1 MKSHCHSCGREYL
14 TARALAGQA
23 VACRSCGALYD
34 GAGGPPPAQEQAKRR
49 AETER
54 RDPATGARKARTGEP
69 RIQSGAAFTVGGTP
83 KAADPKKLA
92 EIEVGAMREKLAV
105 AESVQGWRGSRVVF
119 ALGIGAA
126 SVAALIVA
134 GIFTYRELVKPDKG
148 IDWVPSQR
156 AVASVTSPAADG
168 GAFLVESNGELWLVT
183 TLDLVAG
190 ATEISATFR
199 DPAIGAELLR
209 LAGIRSKDMW
219 VDRRLFVGSAG
230 ETETDRNAPYFAVAA
245 ANVEMYRPQIE
256 ALAIEPLEIAEQS
269 DVAMGA
275 KVVALG
281 QVSEQG
287 ASQAPLHALFDGTV
301 SFIKSPNKG
310 PAYLQTSARFEDG
323 CIGGPLL
330 LESTREIVGVQL
342 DPFVSSYRR
351 LAIMGDEIHEVL
363 ENGIQLGGVRKVL
376 ESDAASVTA
385 SEENVELSDLEDLPL
400 YHEFEDEL
408 LALQT
413 NGWRPQ
419 RPKMLLTD
427 KDGIVVL
434 THEVLSQPEAQVA
447 VLLLSPSPVVPI
459 EVGSFDSPQGK
470 LAASELGGNGASLRV
485 IGVKDS
491 TGDQLVM
498 LPEAFLIGVGL
509 RTTFLGQPL
518 QSGVVCVV
526 LERDPNAAPASQTA
540 PAQPTIPSTPPTTP
554 TTPPAQPPAQTPQ
567 PPTQPPTVAPPSPP
581 APPVV
586 IPPPS
591 AGGMAS
597 IVEFVPLCNDEVF
610 ASSILGMTAFD
621 EKWLAI
627 DPATGTKDLQ
637 PLVQALRAELDP
649 TGAEDDQTKLMKSVR
664 LASLGYSTW
673 TFNESRPV
681 FNTSFNGIPTG
692 AKVAIHAEV
701 RPHGSLELLPVG
713 KPFLVSVSTDTIP
726 SDLSGSVPLKFPWN
740 SDRLHQ
746 VRAPIDLS
754 IELIA
759 KYEDGTEDRG
769 LEQIRVLPVSDVEAA
784 YPCGLA
790 WATLV
795 DEAHPYVQKIINNIN
810 QQPELVRES
819 VSLTGAGGDESAQ
832 ILSAYLVWKELVR
845 RGLRYQNLTGS
856 SVLNA
861 QRTRTVHES
870 LCDRN
875 ANCVDGAVLFASF
888 LKAMGFKT
896 YIVLLPGHAL
906 VAAQVDGGPTLF
918 IETTVLGTPV
928 ASDQSTAYDA
938 EFRAITNAYRFVR
951 NDPTLYQFE
960 AACAVGNAAF
970 SQGLSDAEQALAEWN
985 AVCAKGD
992 PQLPDGSWRPDAV
1005 QALMKLSAQLLTVD
1019 VDQAR
1024 ALGVRPIGIPP
1035 DLEQRYPLP
1044 K

>member
-1 MKSHCHSCGREYL
+1 L
-14 TARALAGQA
+14 N
-23 VACRSCGALYD
+23 D

-54 RDPATGARKARTGEP
+54 RDPATGARKARTGEQ

-126 SVAALIVA
+126 SVAALFIA

-168 GAFLVESNGELWLVT
+168 GAFLVESKGELWLVT

-199 DPAIGAELLR
+199 DPANGAELLR

-301 SFIKSPNKG
+301 SFVKTPTKG

-485 IGVKDS
+485 IGVKDP

-518 QSGVVCVV
+518 QSGVVCVL

-554 TTPPAQPPAQTPQ
+554 PA
-567 PPTQPPTVAPPSPP
+567 QPPTVAPPSPP

-597 IVEFVPLCNDEVF
+597 IVEFVPRCRDEVF

-637 PLVQALRAELDP
+637 PLVQELRAELDP
-649 TGAEDDQTKLMKSVR
+649 SGAEDDETKLMKSVQ
-664 LASLGYSTW
+664 LASLGYSAW
-673 TFNESRPV
+673 TFNKSRPV

-701 RPHGSLELLPVG
+701 RPHGSVELLPVG
-713 KPFLVSVSTDTIP
+713 KPFLVSASSDTIP
-726 SDLSGSVPLKFPWN
+726 SALGGNAPLKFPWN
-740 SDRLHQ
+740 NDRLHQ
-746 VRAPIDLS
+746 IRAPIDLS

-769 LEQIRVLPVSDVEAA
+769 LEQIRVLPVSDVEAE

-810 QQPELVRES
+810 QQPELVREG
-819 VSLTGAGGDESAQ
+819 VSLTGAGGEESDQ
-832 ILSAYLVWKELVR
+832 ILSVYLVWKELVR
-845 RGLRYQNLTGS
+845 RGLRYQNLSGS
-856 SVLNA
+856 SVLDA

-870 LCDRN
+870 LGDRN
-875 ANCVDGAVLFASF
+875 ANCIDGAVLFASF
-888 LKAMGFKT
+888 IGALGIDTM
-896 YIVLLPGHAL
+896 IVLVPEHAF
-906 VAAQVDGGPTLF
+906 VAAMIRSKDDDSVRYFPLF
-918 IETTVLGTPV
+918 IETTMLG
-928 ASDQSTAYDA
+928 
-938 EFRAITNAYRFVR
+938 
-951 NDPTLYQFE
+951 DPTATSTRTLKYQEFQDVVNEHPFIAREPSFYQFE
-960 AACAVGNAAF
+960 AACDQGKTNFENGLGDAKRALGGWEAVAA
-970 SQGLSDAEQALAEWN
+970 Q
-985 AVCAKGD
+985 GD
-992 PQLPDGSWRPDAV
+992 PQLPDGSWRPDAEA
-1005 QALMKLSAQLLTVD
+1005 ALKNLSNQLQFVHIR
-1019 VDQAR
+1019 QAR